1 LQVTAPAHC
10 TLAYNRSK
18 GSKAQLAYDYQ
29 QALRVAA
36 VYRVSSR
43 DSGKTAVDAALG
55 EVMVTC
61 EKIWWLIKHGQKWL
75 KPEQRSAGIMVSLAT
90 LLHYFCRISWDLGQQ
105 AHRSSFA
112 CAT

>member
-1 LQVTAPAHC
+1 MAYSRRTRSQAR
-10 TLAYNRSK
+10 LAY
-18 GSKAQLAYDYQ
+18 GYQ

-75 KPEQRSAGIMVSLAT
+75 KPEHLSAGIMVSLMT
-90 LLHYFCRISWDLGQQ
+90 LLHCFCTNSWDLGKQ
-105 AHRSSFA
+105 AHDSSFT
-112 CAT
+112 CIT

>member
-1 LQVTAPAHC
+1 MQVTALAHC
-10 TLAYNRSK
+10 AIAPFISK
-18 GSKAQLAYDYQ
+18 GSTAWLAYDYQ

-75 KPEQRSAGIMVSLAT
+75 KPEQRSAGIMVSLTT
-90 LLHYFCRISWDLGQQ
+90 LLLYEQL
-105 AHRSSFA
+105 
-112 CAT
+112 

>member
-61 EKIWWLIKHGQKWL
+61 EKMWWLVKHGQRWL
-75 KPEQRSAGIMVSLAT
+75 KPEHRSAGIMVSLMT
-90 LLHYFCRISWDLGQQ
+90 LLQCFSREKLGSW
-105 AHRSSFA
+105 
-112 CAT
+112 

>member
-1 LQVTAPAHC
+1 MQVTALAHC
-10 TLAYNRSK
+10 TIAYNRRTSNTAK
-18 GSKAQLAYDYQ
+18 PAYSYQ

-61 EKIWWLIKHGQKWL
+61 EKIWWLIKHGQRWL
-75 KPEQRSAGIMVSLAT
+75 KPEHRAAGIMVSLTT
-90 LLHYFCRISWDLGQQ
+90 LLHYFCRNTVILVNKHMTHLLHVSN
-105 AHRSSFA
+105 
-112 CAT
+112 

>member
-1 LQVTAPAHC
+1 LQVTALAWG
-10 TLAYNRSK
+10 TLIYNRSISSNACLVLK
-18 GSKAQLAYDYQ
+18 YP

-61 EKIWWLIKHGQKWL
+61 EKMWWLVKHGQRWL
-75 KPEQRSAGIMVSLAT
+75 KPEHRSAGIMVSLMT
-90 LLHYFCRISWDLGQQ
+90 LLHCFSREKLGSW
-105 AHRSSFA
+105 
-112 CAT
+112 